1 MLDFFS
7 LSVYTYISKMDIYSK
22 MQNIRQEG
30 FFMMKI
36 GVMPASFR
44 VPFKEA
50 VIKAR
55 DMGAKGLQPY
65 VTGGELAPEN
75 LTKDD
80 RKAIL
85 KYVTDNGLVFSALC
99 ADFGLNFRAYG
110 ENEEGIKRTMA
121 MMDLAVDLGTNVI
134 TTHIGHVPEDENSIE
149 YINVCKTIE
158 TLGKYGDSIGVCF
171 ATETGPEKAIKLRGI
186 LEKVDTKSAKVNLDP
201 ANFVMLCGQDPVEA
215 VHILKDYI
223 VHTHAK
229 DGVMLGQIGE
239 GRYQELP
246 LGTGGVPY
254 IEYLAALRDE
264 GFEGFLTIE
273 RECGETPEKDIQ
285 LAYDFLTATLKKLY

>member
-1 MLDFFS
+1 
-7 LSVYTYISKMDIYSK
+7 
-22 MQNIRQEG
+22 
-30 FFMMKI
+30 MMKI

-44 VPFKEA
+44 IPFKEA

-75 LTKDD
+75 LSKED
-80 RKAIL
+80 RKDIL
-85 KYVTDNGLVFSALC
+85 AFVKSNGLVFSALC
-99 ADFGLNFRAYG
+99 ADFGLDFKAFGSND
-110 ENEEGIKRTMA
+110 EGIERTKA
-121 MMDLAVDLGTNVI
+121 MMDLAVDLDTHVI
-134 TTHIGHVPEDENSIE
+134 TTHIGKVPEDENSPE
-149 YINVCKTIE
+149 YIGVCKTIE

-186 LEKVDTKSAKVNLDP
+186 LEKCDTKSARVNLDP

-229 DGVMLGQIGE
+229 DGVMLENG
-239 GRYQELP
+239 YQELP

-264 GFEGFLTIE
+264 GYEGFLTIE
-273 RECGETPEKDIQ
+273 RECGDTPEKDIQ
-285 LAYDFLTATLKKLY
+285 IAYDFLSSALKKLY